1 MKAEYLKEFKPIQ
14 MVGDVKKA
22 DEPDEDID
30 GFTLASQPRP
40 LLTVAKVALQLLKMS
55 TEDREAMEAVLSW
68 GAAVKNTTTV
78 KNALTALMKLYPLK
92 TAHWIQYLSNSGV
105 ITEEV
110 VKEYLG
116 DQTVDEL
123 IVNGDYSQMQ
133 NVLALGELKGVSAL
147 MKQLKSVERCTI
159 EEWKDCY
166 CLLKRLNASEGE
178 MQVFMERVKE
188 LYPFFEEYL
197 KCNKLN

>member
-1 MKAEYLKEFKPIQ
+1 

-92 TAHWIQYLSNSGV
+92 TAYWIQYLSNSGV

-166 CLLKRLNASEGE
+166 CLLKRLRSI
-178 MQVFMERVKE
+178 
-188 LYPFFEEYL
+188 
-197 KCNKLN
+197 